1 VKSLDALKQTL
12 ASAWNDEKG
21 PTPHWKSSTNRVT
34 LIFMTM
40 ESPLATAL
48 SQLRGAIDQLNLSEN
63 DWKTLSTPRRILQ
76 VAVPL
81 RRDNGEVEMYDGYR
95 VQYSTTRGPSKGGVR
110 YHPDIDLDET
120 VALAMLMTWK
130 CALTNLPY
138 GGAKGGIAVDPG
150 TLSLAENERLTRRY
164 TSEILPIIGPER
176 DIPAPDVG
184 TDERNMAW
192 MMDTYSVNAGFS
204 VPGVV
209 TGKPIV
215 LGGSL
220 GRTSATGDGVAIATR
235 EALRVKGIS
244 IDGARVAIQG
254 FGKVG
259 YWAARALEDMGMK
272 VVAVSDVHGGVMGFS
287 SVQALW
293 EHYLVNKNLDLPGAD
308 RLTNEELLHLNVD
321 VLIPAALADSI
332 TESTAQGVKAK
343 IVVEGAN
350 APTTP
355 SGDAILRDN
364 GILVVP
370 DILAN
375 SGGVIVSYF
384 EWVQDKQ
391 NYFWSAEEVKTNLSS
406 IMMKAFNEVEATAT
420 TRNAT
425 WREAALML
433 GIGRVAE
440 AHKLRGL
447 YP

>member
-1 VKSLDALKQTL
+1 MTEKAHSTAL
-12 ASAWNDEKG
+12 N
-21 PTPHWKSSTNRVT
+21 
-34 LIFMTM
+34 
-40 ESPLATAL
+40 TAL
-48 SQLRGAIDQLNLSEN
+48 SQLQNTVKLLQLDDN
-63 DWKTLSTPRRILQ
+63 DWRTLSTPRRVLE

-81 RRDNGEVEMYDGYR
+81 RRDNGSVEMYKGYR
-95 VQYSTTRGPSKGGVR
+95 VQYSTTRGPAKGGIR
-110 YHPDIDLDET
+110 FHPEVDMNET
-120 VALAMLMTWK
+120 IALAMLMTWK

-138 GGAKGGIAVDPG
+138 GGAKGGIAVDAHQ
-150 TLSLAENERLTRRY
+150 LSASENERLTRRY

-192 MMDTYSVNAGFS
+192 MMDTYSVNAGYS

-220 GRTSATGDGVAIATR
+220 GRTSATGDGVAIAVC
-235 EALRVKGIS
+235 EALRQKNIS
-244 IDGARVAIQG
+244 QEGATVAIQG

-259 YWAARALEDMGMK
+259 YWAAIALEKLGLK
-272 VVAVSDVHGGVMGFS
+272 VVAVSDVNGGVTGFS
-287 SVQALW
+287 GVESLQKYSRESGTVIGA
-293 EHYLVNKNLDLPGAD
+293 PGTD
-308 RLTNEELLHLNVD
+308 KLTNTELLHLPVD
-321 VLIPAALADSI
+321 VLVPAALSDSV
-332 TESTAQGVKAK
+332 THSTAPGIKAK

-355 SGDAILRDN
+355 QGDEILN
-364 GILVVP
+364 EKGILVVP

-391 NYFWSAEEVKTNLSS
+391 NFFWSADEVKENLNR
-406 IMMKAFNEVEATAT
+406 IMMRSIDEVAQTAKGKKV
-420 TRNAT
+420 T
-425 WREAALML
+425 WREAANMI
-433 GIGRVAE
+433 GVGRVAQ
-440 AHKLRGL
+440 AHRLRGL

>member
-1 VKSLDALKQTL
+1 
-12 ASAWNDEKG
+12 
-21 PTPHWKSSTNRVT
+21 
-34 LIFMTM
+34 M
-40 ESPLATAL
+40 
-48 SQLRGAIDQLNLSEN
+48 
-63 DWKTLSTPRRILQ
+63 
-76 VAVPL
+76 
-81 RRDNGEVEMYDGYR
+81 
-95 VQYSTTRGPSKGGVR
+95 
-110 YHPDIDLDET
+110 
-120 VALAMLMTWK
+120 
-130 CALTNLPY
+130 PY
-138 GGAKGGIAVDPG
+138 GGAKGGIAVDPA
-150 TLSLAENERLTRRY
+150 TLSLRENERLTRRY

-220 GRTSATGDGVAIATR
+220 GRTSATGDGVGIATR
-235 EALRVKGIS
+235 EALRVKGMPIE
-244 IDGARVAIQG
+244 GARVAIQG

-259 YWAARALEDMGMK
+259 YWAARSVEDMGMK
-272 VVAVSDVHGGVMGFS
+272 VVAVSDVTGGVTGFPN
-287 SVQALW
+287 VTALW
-293 EHYLVNKNLDLPGAD
+293 EHFLEHKNLDLPGTD
-308 RLTNEELLHLNVD
+308 RLTNEELLHLDVD
-321 VLIPAALADSI
+321 VLIPAALSDSI
-332 TESTAQGVKAK
+332 TESTAGKIKAK

-350 APTTP
+350 GPTTP
-355 SGDAILRDN
+355 SGDAILHDK

-391 NYFWSAEEVKTNLSS
+391 NYFWTADEVKTNLSS
-406 IMMKAFNEVEATAT
+406 IMMKAFDEVEATAT
-420 TRNAT
+420 TKGAT

-433 GIGRVAE
+433 GVGRVAE

>member
-1 VKSLDALKQTL
+1 MTTTSSRP
-12 ASAWNDEKG
+12 SAHGNS
-21 PTPHWKSSTNRVT
+21 SSTD
-34 LIFMTM
+34 
-40 ESPLATAL
+40 SPLATAL
-48 SQLRGAIDQLNLSEN
+48 SQLRRAIDQLQLSEN
-63 DWKTLSTPRRILQ
+63 DWNTLSTPRRILE

-81 RRDNGEVEMYDGYR
+81 RRDDGRVEMYKGYR

-110 YHPDIDLDET
+110 FHQDIDLDET

-130 CALTNLPY
+130 CALANLPY
-138 GGAKGGIAVDPG
+138 GGAKGGVAVNPK
-150 TLSLAENERLTRRY
+150 TLSLTENERLTRRY

-220 GRTSATGDGVAIATR
+220 GRTSATGDGVAISVR
-235 EALRVKGIS
+235 EALKLRGINPH
-244 IDGARVAIQG
+244 GATVAIQG

-259 YWAARALEDMGMK
+259 YWAAVALEEMGLK
-272 VVAVSDVHGGVMGFS
+272 VVAVSDVNGGVTGFK
-287 SVQALW
+287 SVSEVHAFV
-293 EHYLVNKNLDLPGAD
+293 EKNGTVVGMPGTD
-308 RLTNEELLHLNVD
+308 RITNTELLHLPVD
-321 VLIPAALADSI
+321 VLVPAALADSI
-332 TESTAQGVKAK
+332 TEASASGIRAK

-355 SGDAILRDN
+355 GGDAIMNDK

-391 NYFWSAEEVKTNLSS
+391 NYFWSADEVKENLNS
-406 IMMKAFNEVEATAT
+406 ILMRAINDVAE
-420 TRNAT
+420 NASGKKVT
-425 WREAALML
+425 WREAANM
-433 GIGRVAE
+433 IGVSRVAQ
-440 AHKLRGL
+440 AHRLRGL

>member
-1 VKSLDALKQTL
+1 
-12 ASAWNDEKG
+12 
-21 PTPHWKSSTNRVT
+21 
-34 LIFMTM
+34 MTT
-40 ESPLATAL
+40 ESPLETAR
-48 SQLRGAIDQLNLSEN
+48 SQLRSAVEKLSLSESMWN
-63 DWKTLSTPRRILQ
+63 TLSTPRRILE

-81 RRDNGEVEMYDGYR
+81 RRDSGVVEMYQGYR
-95 VQYSTTRGPSKGGVR
+95 VQYSTTRGPSKGGIR
-110 YHPDIDLDET
+110 FHPDIDLDET

-130 CALTNLPY
+130 CALVNLPY
-138 GGAKGGIAVDPG
+138 GGAKGGVAVDPKG
-150 TLSLAENERLTRRY
+150 LSARENERLTRRY

-184 TDERNMAW
+184 TDEKNMAW

-220 GRTSATGDGVAIATR
+220 GRTTATGDGVAISTR
-235 EALRVKGIS
+235 EALRDRGIA
-244 IDGARVAIQG
+244 IEGATVAIQG

-259 YWAARALEDMGMK
+259 YWTAVALESMGMK
-272 VVAVSDVHGGVMGFS
+272 VVAVSDVSSGVKDFGSISDLHNHIAAGG
-287 SVQALW
+287 
-293 EHYLVNKNLDLPGAD
+293 EIAD
-308 RLTNEELLHLNVD
+308 YGRGERISNEELLHLDVD
-321 VLIPAALADSI
+321 VLIPAALADAINHQSALGI
-332 TESTAQGVKAK
+332 KAK

-355 SGDAILRDN
+355 EGDRIMTDK
-364 GILVVP
+364 GITVIP

-391 NYFWSAEEVKTNLSS
+391 NYFWSAEQIRENLESMMMRAFTEVRQVVKERSVLWRDAA
-406 IMMKAFNEVEATAT
+406 MMIGV
-420 TRNAT
+420 
-425 WREAALML
+425 
-433 GIGRVAE
+433 GRVAE

>member
-1 VKSLDALKQTL
+1 MTTTSSRLSAHEKSQVSD
-12 ASAWNDEKG
+12 
-21 PTPHWKSSTNRVT
+21 
-34 LIFMTM
+34 
-40 ESPLATAL
+40 SPLATAL
-48 SQLRGAIDQLNLSEN
+48 SQLRRAIDQLQLSEN
-63 DWKTLSTPRRILQ
+63 DWNTLSTPRRILE

-81 RRDNGEVEMYDGYR
+81 RRDDGRVEMYKGYR

-110 YHPDIDLDET
+110 FHQDIDLDET

-130 CALTNLPY
+130 CALANLPY
-138 GGAKGGIAVDPG
+138 GGAKGGVAVNPK
-150 TLSLAENERLTRRY
+150 TLSLTENERLTRRY

-220 GRTSATGDGVAIATR
+220 GRTSATGDGVAISVR
-235 EALRVKGIS
+235 EALKLRGINP
-244 IDGARVAIQG
+244 DGATVAIQG

-259 YWAARALEDMGMK
+259 YWAAVALEEMGLK
-272 VVAVSDVHGGVMGFS
+272 VVAVSDVNGGVTGFKS
-287 SVQALW
+287 VSEVQAFV
-293 EHYLVNKNLDLPGAD
+293 EKNGTVVGMPGTD
-308 RLTNEELLHLNVD
+308 RITNTELLHLPVD
-321 VLIPAALADSI
+321 VLVPAALADSI
-332 TESTAQGVKAK
+332 TEVSATGIQAK

-355 SGDAILRDN
+355 GGDAIMN
-364 GILVVP
+364 EKGILVVP

-391 NYFWSAEEVKTNLSS
+391 NYFWSAEEVKENLNS
-406 IMMKAFNEVEATAT
+406 ILMRAINDVAE
-420 TRNAT
+420 NASGKKVT
-425 WREAALML
+425 WREAANM
-433 GIGRVAE
+433 IGVSRVAQ
-440 AHKLRGL
+440 AHRLRGL

>member
-1 VKSLDALKQTL
+1 
-12 ASAWNDEKG
+12 
-21 PTPHWKSSTNRVT
+21 
-34 LIFMTM
+34 MTT
-40 ESPLATAL
+40 ESPLNTAL
-48 SQLRGAIDQLNLSEN
+48 VQLRGTVDKLGLSEN
-63 DWKTLSTPRRILQ
+63 DWQTLSTPRRVLQ

-81 RRDNGEVEMYDGYR
+81 RRDNGDVEMYDGYR

-110 YHPDIDLDET
+110 YHPDVDLDET
-120 VALAMLMTWK
+120 ISLAMLMTWK

-138 GGAKGGIAVDPG
+138 GGAKGGIAIDPSK
-150 TLSLAENERLTRRY
+150 LSARENERLTRRY

-204 VPGVV
+204 VPSVV

-235 EALRVKGIS
+235 EALRARGID
-244 IDGARVAIQG
+244 INGATVAIQG

-259 YWAARALEDMGMK
+259 YWTAVALENMGMK
-272 VVAVSDVHGGVMGFS
+272 VVAVSDVNGAVTGFS
-287 SVQALW
+287 SVADLW
-293 EHYLVNKNLDLPGAD
+293 NYFLANGNLDIPGSD
-308 RLTNEELLHLNVD
+308 RLTNQELLHLDVD
-321 VLIPAALADSI
+321 VLIPAALADAI
-332 TESTAQGVKAK
+332 TGATAPGIKAK

-350 APTTP
+350 GPTSP
-355 SGDAILRDN
+355 LGDAILQDK
-364 GILVVP
+364 GVLVVP

-391 NYFWSAEEVKTNLSS
+391 NYFWSADEVRENLSS
-406 IMMKAFNEVEATAT
+406 IMMRALHEVESVSNTKSV
-420 TRNAT
+420 T
-425 WREAALML
+425 WRDAALMI
-433 GIGRVAE
+433 GVGRVAE
-440 AHKLRGL
+440 AHHLRGL

>member
-1 VKSLDALKQTL
+1 
-12 ASAWNDEKG
+12 
-21 PTPHWKSSTNRVT
+21 
-34 LIFMTM
+34 MTM
-40 ESPLATAL
+40 ASSKESPLATAL
-48 SQLRGAIDQLNLSEN
+48 SQLRRAIDQLKLSEN
-63 DWKTLSTPRRILQ
+63 DWNTLSTPRRVLE

-81 RRDNGEVEMYDGYR
+81 RRDDGRVEMYKGYR

-110 YHPDIDLDET
+110 FHQDIDLDET

-130 CALTNLPY
+130 CALANLPY
-138 GGAKGGIAVDPG
+138 GGAKGGVAVNPK
-150 TLSLAENERLTRRY
+150 TLSMTENERLTRRY

-220 GRTSATGDGVAIATR
+220 GRTSATGDGVAISVR
-235 EALRVKGIS
+235 EALKIKGI
-244 IDGARVAIQG
+244 DPHGATVAIQG

-259 YWAARALEDMGMK
+259 YWAAVALEAMGLK
-272 VVAVSDVHGGVMGFS
+272 VVAVSDVNGGVTGFK
-287 SVQALW
+287 SVAQL
-293 EHYLVNKNLDLPGAD
+293 HKYLLENGTVVGAPGTETI
-308 RLTNEELLHLNVD
+308 TNTELLHLPVD
-321 VLIPAALADSI
+321 VLVPAALADAI
-332 TESTAQGVKAK
+332 NESTASGIRAK

-355 SGDAILRDN
+355 AGDEIMHDKGLL
-364 GILVVP
+364 IVP

-391 NYFWSAEEVKTNLSS
+391 NYFWSAEEVKENLNS
-406 IMMKAFNEVEATAT
+406 ILMRAINEVAE
-420 TRNAT
+420 NASSKKVT
-425 WREAALML
+425 WREAANMI
-433 GIGRVAE
+433 GVGRVAE
-440 AHKLRGL
+440 AHRLRGL

>member
-1 VKSLDALKQTL
+1 MTTESALD
-12 ASAWNDEKG
+12 
-21 PTPHWKSSTNRVT
+21 
-34 LIFMTM
+34 
-40 ESPLATAL
+40 TARQ
-48 SQLRGAIDQLNLSEN
+48 QLHRAVELLGLSEN
-63 DWKTLSTPRRILQ
+63 DWQTLSTPRRILE

-81 RRDNGEVEMYDGYR
+81 RRDNGDVEMYKGFR

-110 YHPDIDLDET
+110 FHPSIDMDET

-138 GGAKGGIAVDPG
+138 GGAKGGIAVDVKN
-150 TLSLAENERLTRRY
+150 LSDRENERLTRRY

-192 MMDTYSVNAGFS
+192 MMDTYSVNAGYS

-220 GRTSATGDGVAIATR
+220 GRTSATGDGVVISTV
-235 EALRVKGIS
+235 EALKTKGINP
-244 IDGARVAIQG
+244 IGATVAIQG

-259 YWAARALEDMGMK
+259 YWTAIGLENLGLK
-272 VVAVSDVHGGVMGFS
+272 VVAVSDVDGAVTGFS
-287 SVQALW
+287 SVADLW
-293 EHYLVNKNLDLPGAD
+293 NYFTENHTLNMPGTD
-308 RLTNEELLHLNVD
+308 RLTQEELLHLDVD
-321 VLIPAALADSI
+321 VLIPAALSDAI
-332 TESTAQGVKAK
+332 TEKTAPGIKAK

-355 SGDAILRDN
+355 AGDQILNDK
-364 GILVVP
+364 GVLTVP

-391 NYFWSAEEVKTNLSS
+391 NYFWTADEVKSNLNE
-406 IMMKAFNEVEATAT
+406 IMMRSFKEVEQMATSK
-420 TRNAT
+420 NVS
-425 WREAALML
+425 WREASHMI
-433 GIGRVAE
+433 GVGRVAQ

>member
-1 VKSLDALKQTL
+1 
-12 ASAWNDEKG
+12 
-21 PTPHWKSSTNRVT
+21 
-34 LIFMTM
+34 M
-40 ESPLATAL
+40 ESALDTAL
-48 SQLRGAIDQLNLSEN
+48 SQLKQAVTQLELSDN
-63 DWKTLSTPRRILQ
+63 DWQTLSTPRRVLE

-81 RRDNGEVEMYDGYR
+81 RRDNGNVEMYRGYR

-110 YHPDIDLDET
+110 FHPDIDMNET
-120 VALAMLMTWK
+120 IALAMLMTWK
-130 CALTNLPY
+130 CALTHLPY
-138 GGAKGGIAVDPG
+138 GGAKGGIAVDAG
-150 TLSLAENERLTRRY
+150 SLSLTENERLTRRY

-220 GRTSATGDGVAIATR
+220 GRTSATGDGVAIAAY
-235 EALRVKGIS
+235 EALRVRGI
-244 IDGARVAIQG
+244 DPVGATVAIQG

-259 YWAARALEDMGMK
+259 YWAAVACESMGMK
-272 VVAVSDVHGGVMGFS
+272 VVAVSDVNGGVIGFDS
-287 SVQALW
+287 IAQLW
-293 EHYLVNKNLDLPGAD
+293 NHFKENGNINAPGTQV
-308 RLTNEELLHLNVD
+308 LTQSELLHLEVD
-321 VLIPAALADSI
+321 VLIPAALADAL
-332 TESTAQGVKAK
+332 TESTADGVKAK

-355 SGDAILRDN
+355 AADAIMRDKN
-364 GILVVP
+364 ILVVP

-375 SGGVIVSYF
+375 AGGVIVSYF

-391 NYFWSAEEVKTNLSS
+391 NYFWTAQEVKENLNS
-406 IMMKAFNEVEATAT
+406 ILMKSAKEVEDLADAK
-420 TRNAT
+420 NVT
-425 WREAALML
+425 WREAAMML
-433 GIGRVAE
+433 GVGRVAE

>member
-1 VKSLDALKQTL
+1 MTTE
-12 ASAWNDEKG
+12 SAFK
-21 PTPHWKSSTNRVT
+21 
-34 LIFMTM
+34 
-40 ESPLATAL
+40 TAQA
-48 SQLRGAIDQLNLSEN
+48 QLRIAVDQLGLSEN
-63 DWKTLSTPRRILQ
+63 DWQTLSTPRRVLE
-76 VAVPL
+76 VAIPL
-81 RRDNGEVEMYDGYR
+81 RRDNDKVEMYKGYR

-110 YHPDIDLDET
+110 FHPDIDLEET

-130 CALTNLPY
+130 CALTNLPF
-138 GGAKGGIAVDPG
+138 GGAKGGIAIDVAS
-150 TLSLAENERLTRRY
+150 LSDRENERLTRRY

-192 MMDTYSVNAGFS
+192 MMDTYSVNAGYS

-220 GRTSATGDGVAIATR
+220 GRNSATGDGVAISTR
-235 EALRVKGIS
+235 EALRARGINPV
-244 IDGARVAIQG
+244 GATVAIQG

-259 YWAARALEDMGMK
+259 YWAAIALEGMGLK
-272 VVAVSDVHGGVMGFS
+272 VVAVSDVNGAVTGFK
-287 SVQALW
+287 SVSDLW
-293 EHYLVNKNLDLPGAD
+293 NHFLKHKNLDAPGTD
-308 RLTNEELLHLNVD
+308 RLTNEELLHLEVD
-321 VLIPAALADSI
+321 VLIPAALSDAI
-332 TESTAQGVKAK
+332 TGKSAPGIKAK

-355 SGDAILRDN
+355 EGDAIMNDK

-391 NYFWSAEEVKTNLSS
+391 NYFWDVEEVKTNLNS
-406 IMMKAFNEVEATAT
+406 IMMKALYEVEATAKD
-420 TRNAT
+420 RKVT
-425 WREAALML
+425 WREAAHML
-433 GIGRVAE
+433 GVSRVAE

>member
-1 VKSLDALKQTL
+1 MRLVAKESALD
-12 ASAWNDEKG
+12 
-21 PTPHWKSSTNRVT
+21 
-34 LIFMTM
+34 
-40 ESPLATAL
+40 TARE
-48 SQLRGAIDQLNLSEN
+48 QLQRAVELLELSEN
-63 DWKTLSTPRRILQ
+63 DWQTLSTPRRILE

-81 RRDNGEVEMYDGYR
+81 RRDNGDVEMYKGFR

-110 YHPDIDLDET
+110 FHPSIDMEET

-130 CALTNLPY
+130 CALTNLPF
-138 GGAKGGIAVDPG
+138 GGAKGGIAVDAKD
-150 TLSLAENERLTRRY
+150 LSERENERLTRRY

-192 MMDTYSVNAGFS
+192 MMDTYSVNAGYS

-220 GRTSATGDGVAIATR
+220 GRTSATGDGVVISTI
-235 EALRVKGIS
+235 EALKTLGIDPKG
-244 IDGARVAIQG
+244 ATVAVQG

-259 YWAARALEDMGMK
+259 YWTAIGLENLGLK
-272 VVAVSDVHGGVMGFS
+272 VVAVSDVDGGVTGFD
-287 SVQALW
+287 SVAALW
-293 EHYLVNKNLDLPGAD
+293 KYFTENKSLNMPGTD
-308 RLTNEELLHLNVD
+308 KLTQEELLHLEVD
-321 VLIPAALADSI
+321 VLIPAALSDAI
-332 TESTAQGVKAK
+332 TEKSAPGIRAK

-355 SGDAILRDN
+355 GGDQILASKKV
-364 GILVVP
+364 LVVP

-391 NYFWSAEEVKTNLSS
+391 NYFWSAEEVKSNLND
-406 IMMKAFNEVEATAT
+406 IMMRAIKEVEALSA
-420 TRNAT
+420 AKKVS
-425 WREAALML
+425 WREAAHMI
-433 GIGRVAE
+433 GVGRVAE

>member
-1 VKSLDALKQTL
+1 ML
-12 ASAWNDEKG
+12 N
-21 PTPHWKSSTNRVT
+21 
-34 LIFMTM
+34 FMTT
-40 ESPLATAL
+40 ESALDTAL
-48 SQLRGAIDQLNLSEN
+48 SQLKQAVNQLGLSEN
-63 DWKTLSTPRRILQ
+63 DWQTLSTPRRVLE

-81 RRDNGEVEMYDGYR
+81 RRDNGNVEMYRGYR

-110 YHPDIDLDET
+110 FHPDIDMNET

-138 GGAKGGIAVDPG
+138 GGAKGGIAVDAG
-150 TLSLAENERLTRRY
+150 SLSLAENERLTRRY

-220 GRTSATGDGVAIATR
+220 GRTSATGDGVAIAAR
-235 EALRVKGIS
+235 EALRVRGI
-244 IDGARVAIQG
+244 DPHNATVAIQG

-259 YWAARALEDMGMK
+259 YWAAVACESMGMK
-272 VVAVSDVHGGVMGFS
+272 VVAVSDVHGAITGFKS
-287 SVQALW
+287 INQVWDHFKANGNIN
-293 EHYLVNKNLDLPGAD
+293 VPGSEK
-308 RLTNEELLHLNVD
+308 LTNEELLHFKAD
-321 VLIPAALADSI
+321 VLIPAALADAI
-332 TESTAQGVKAK
+332 TEKSAPGIQAK

-355 SGDAILRDN
+355 EGDAIMKDKN
-364 GILVVP
+364 ILVVP

-375 SGGVIVSYF
+375 AGGVIVSYF

-391 NYFWSAEEVKTNLSS
+391 NYFWSADEVKQNLNE
-406 IMMKAFNEVEATAT
+406 ILMKSVREVEAMAESKKV
-420 TRNAT
+420 T
-425 WREAALML
+425 WREAAMML
-433 GIGRVAE
+433 GVSRVAE

>member
-1 VKSLDALKQTL
+1 MTT
-12 ASAWNDEKG
+12 AS
-21 PTPHWKSSTNRVT
+21 S
-34 LIFMTM
+34 M

-48 SQLRGAIDQLNLSEN
+48 SQLRRAIDQLKLSEN
-63 DWKTLSTPRRILQ
+63 DWNTLSTPRRVLE

-81 RRDNGEVEMYDGYR
+81 RRDDGRVEMYKGYR

-110 YHPDIDLDET
+110 FHQDIDLNET

-138 GGAKGGIAVDPG
+138 GGAKGGVAVNPK
-150 TLSLAENERLTRRY
+150 TLTMTENERLTRRY

-220 GRTSATGDGVAIATR
+220 GRTSATGDGVAISVR
-235 EALRVKGIS
+235 EALKIKN
-244 IDGARVAIQG
+244 IDPHGATVAIQG

-259 YWAARALEDMGMK
+259 YWAAVALELMGMK
-272 VVAVSDVHGGVMGFS
+272 VVAVSDVNGGVTGFN
-287 SVQALW
+287 SVTELHKYAV
-293 EHYLVNKNLDLPGAD
+293 ENGTVVGAPGTEKI
-308 RLTNEELLHLNVD
+308 TNTELLHLPVD
-321 VLIPAALADSI
+321 VLVPAALADAI
-332 TESTAQGVKAK
+332 NESTASGIRAR

-355 SGDAILRDN
+355 AGDEIMNDKGL
-364 GILVVP
+364 LVVP

-391 NYFWSAEEVKTNLSS
+391 NYFWSAEEVKENLNS
-406 IMMKAFNEVEATAT
+406 ILMRAINEVAD
-420 TRNAT
+420 NASSKKVT
-425 WREAALML
+425 WREAANMI
-433 GIGRVAE
+433 GVGRVAE
-440 AHKLRGL
+440 AHRLRGL

>member
-1 VKSLDALKQTL
+1 MRLVAKESALD
-12 ASAWNDEKG
+12 
-21 PTPHWKSSTNRVT
+21 
-34 LIFMTM
+34 
-40 ESPLATAL
+40 TARE
-48 SQLRGAIDQLNLSEN
+48 QLQRAVELLELSEN
-63 DWKTLSTPRRILQ
+63 DWQTLSTPRRILE

-81 RRDNGEVEMYDGYR
+81 RRDNGDVEMYKGFR

-110 YHPDIDLDET
+110 FHPSIDMEET

-130 CALTNLPY
+130 CALTNLPF
-138 GGAKGGIAVDPG
+138 GGAKGGIAVDAKD
-150 TLSLAENERLTRRY
+150 LSERENERLTRRY

-192 MMDTYSVNAGFS
+192 MMDTYSVNAGYS

-220 GRTSATGDGVAIATR
+220 GRTSATGDGVVISTI
-235 EALRVKGIS
+235 EALKTLGIDPKG
-244 IDGARVAIQG
+244 ATVAVQG

-259 YWAARALEDMGMK
+259 YWTAIGLENLGLK
-272 VVAVSDVHGGVMGFS
+272 VVAVSDVDGGVTGFD
-287 SVQALW
+287 SVAALW
-293 EHYLVNKNLDLPGAD
+293 KYFTENQSLNMPGTD
-308 RLTNEELLHLNVD
+308 KLTQEELLHLEVD
-321 VLIPAALADSI
+321 VLIPAALSDAI
-332 TESTAQGVKAK
+332 TEKSAPGIKAK

-355 SGDAILRDN
+355 GGDQILAGN
-364 GILVVP
+364 KVLVVP

-391 NYFWSAEEVKTNLSS
+391 NYFWSAEEVKSNLND
-406 IMMKAFNEVEATAT
+406 IMMRAIKEVEGLAA
-420 TRNAT
+420 AKKVS
-425 WREAALML
+425 WREAAHMI
-433 GIGRVAE
+433 GVGRVAE

>member
-1 VKSLDALKQTL
+1 MTT
-12 ASAWNDEKG
+12 ASN
-21 PTPHWKSSTNRVT
+21 
-34 LIFMTM
+34 
-40 ESPLATAL
+40 ESPLQTAL
-48 SQLRGAIDQLNLSEN
+48 SQLRRAVDQLGLSEN
-63 DWKTLSTPRRILQ
+63 DWNTLSTPRRLME

-81 RRDNGEVEMYDGYR
+81 RRDDGHVEMYKGYR
-95 VQYSTTRGPSKGGVR
+95 VQYSTTRGPAKGGIR
-110 YHPDIDLDET
+110 FHQDIDLDET
-120 VALAMLMTWK
+120 IALAMLMTWK

-138 GGAKGGIAVDPG
+138 GGAKGGVAVDPK
-150 TLSLAENERLTRRY
+150 TLSITENERLTRRY

-192 MMDTYSVNAGFS
+192 IMDTYSVNAGYS

-220 GRTSATGDGVAIATR
+220 GRTSATGDGVAISIR
-235 EALRVKGIS
+235 EALKIKN
-244 IDGARVAIQG
+244 IDPSKATVAIQG

-259 YWAARALEDMGMK
+259 YWAAVALEKQGLK
-272 VVAVSDVHGGVMGFS
+272 VTAVSDVNGGVTGFK
-287 SVQALW
+287 SVADVKK
-293 EHYLVNKNLDLPGAD
+293 HVDSNGTVIGTPGSD
-308 RLTNEELLHLNVD
+308 KLTNTELLHLPVD
-321 VLIPAALADSI
+321 VLVPAALADSI
-332 TESTAQGVKAK
+332 TEATASGIQAK

-355 SGDAILRDN
+355 QGDQIMNDK

-375 SGGVIVSYF
+375 AGGVIVSYF

-391 NYFWSAEEVKTNLSS
+391 KFFWTADEVFENLNE
-406 IMMKAFNEVEATAT
+406 IMMHAITDVAAMAEGRKV
-420 TRNAT
+420 T
-425 WREAALML
+425 WREAANML
-433 GIGRVAE
+433 SVDRVAQ
-440 AHKLRGL
+440 AHRLRGL

>member
-1 VKSLDALKQTL
+1 MY
-12 ASAWNDEKG
+12 KG
-21 PTPHWKSSTNRVT
+21 
-34 LIFMTM
+34 F
-40 ESPLATAL
+40 
-48 SQLRGAIDQLNLSEN
+48 
-63 DWKTLSTPRRILQ
+63 
-76 VAVPL
+76 
-81 RRDNGEVEMYDGYR
+81 R

-110 YHPDIDLDET
+110 FHPSIDMDET

-138 GGAKGGIAVDPG
+138 GGAKGGIAIDPKD
-150 TLSLAENERLTRRY
+150 LSERENERLTRRY

-192 MMDTYSVNAGFS
+192 MMDTYSVNAGYS

-220 GRTSATGDGVAIATR
+220 GRTSATGDGVVISTI
-235 EALRVKGIS
+235 EALKARS
-244 IDGARVAIQG
+244 INPLGATVAVQG

-259 YWAARALEDMGMK
+259 YWTAIGLENLGLK
-272 VVAVSDVHGGVMGFS
+272 VVAVSDVNGAVTGFNSVAELWKFFSDHG
-287 SVQALW
+287 
-293 EHYLVNKNLDLPGAD
+293 NLNMPGTDAMTQD
-308 RLTNEELLHLNVD
+308 ELLHLEVD
-321 VLIPAALADSI
+321 VLIPAALSDAI
-332 TESTAQGVKAK
+332 TEKTALGIKAK

-355 SGDAILRDN
+355 AGDRILIDK
-364 GILVVP
+364 GILTVP

-391 NYFWSAEEVKTNLSS
+391 NYFWSAEEVKSNLNE
-406 IMMKAFNEVEATAT
+406 IMMRSFKEVENTAT
-420 TRNAT
+420 TKKVS
-425 WREAALML
+425 WREAAHMI
-433 GIGRVAE
+433 GVGRVAE

>member
-1 VKSLDALKQTL
+1 MRLVAKESALD
-12 ASAWNDEKG
+12 
-21 PTPHWKSSTNRVT
+21 
-34 LIFMTM
+34 
-40 ESPLATAL
+40 TARE
-48 SQLRGAIDQLNLSEN
+48 QLQRAVELLELSEN
-63 DWKTLSTPRRILQ
+63 DWQTLSTPRRILE

-81 RRDNGEVEMYDGYR
+81 RRDNGDVEMYKGFR

-110 YHPDIDLDET
+110 FHPSIDMEET

-130 CALTNLPY
+130 CALTNLPF
-138 GGAKGGIAVDPG
+138 GGAKGGIAVDAKD
-150 TLSLAENERLTRRY
+150 LSERENERLTRRY

-192 MMDTYSVNAGFS
+192 MMDTYSVNAGYS

-220 GRTSATGDGVAIATR
+220 GRTSATGDGVVISTI
-235 EALRVKGIS
+235 EALKALGIDPKG
-244 IDGARVAIQG
+244 ATVAVQG

-259 YWAARALEDMGMK
+259 YWTAIGLENLGLK
-272 VVAVSDVHGGVMGFS
+272 VAAVSDVDGGVTGFD
-287 SVQALW
+287 SVAALW
-293 EHYLVNKNLDLPGAD
+293 KYFTENKSLNMPGTD
-308 RLTNEELLHLNVD
+308 KLTQEELLHLDVD
-321 VLIPAALADSI
+321 VLIPAALSDAI
-332 TESTAQGVKAK
+332 TEKSAPGIKAK

-355 SGDAILRDN
+355 GGDQILAGN
-364 GILVVP
+364 KVLVVP

-391 NYFWSAEEVKTNLSS
+391 NYFWTAEEVKSNLND
-406 IMMKAFNEVEATAT
+406 IMMRAIKEVEGLSAAKKVS
-420 TRNAT
+420 
-425 WREAALML
+425 WREAAHMI
-433 GIGRVAE
+433 GVGRVAE

>member
-1 VKSLDALKQTL
+1 
-12 ASAWNDEKG
+12 
-21 PTPHWKSSTNRVT
+21 
-34 LIFMTM
+34 MTM
-40 ESPLATAL
+40 ASSKESPLATAL
-48 SQLRGAIDQLNLSEN
+48 SQLRRAIDQLTLSEN
-63 DWKTLSTPRRILQ
+63 DWNTLSTPRRVLE

-81 RRDNGEVEMYDGYR
+81 RRDDGRVEMYKGYR

-110 YHPDIDLDET
+110 FHQDIDLDET

-130 CALTNLPY
+130 CALANLPY
-138 GGAKGGIAVDPG
+138 GGAKGGVAVNPK
-150 TLSLAENERLTRRY
+150 TLSMTENERLTRRY

-220 GRTSATGDGVAIATR
+220 GRTSATGDGVAISVR
-235 EALRVKGIS
+235 EALKIKGI
-244 IDGARVAIQG
+244 DPHGATVAIQG

-259 YWAARALEDMGMK
+259 YWAAVALEAMGLK
-272 VVAVSDVHGGVMGFS
+272 VVAVSDVNGGVTGFK
-287 SVQALW
+287 SVAEL
-293 EHYLVNKNLDLPGAD
+293 HKYLLENGTVVGAPGTD
-308 RLTNEELLHLNVD
+308 TITNTELLHLPVD
-321 VLIPAALADSI
+321 VLVPAALADAI
-332 TESTAQGVKAK
+332 NESTASGIRAK

-355 SGDAILRDN
+355 AGDEIMNDKGLL
-364 GILVVP
+364 IVP

-391 NYFWSAEEVKTNLSS
+391 NYFWSAEEVKENLNS
-406 IMMKAFNEVEATAT
+406 ILMRAINEVAE
-420 TRNAT
+420 NASSKKVT
-425 WREAALML
+425 WREAANMI
-433 GIGRVAE
+433 GVGRVAE
-440 AHKLRGL
+440 AHRLRGL

>member
-1 VKSLDALKQTL
+1 
-12 ASAWNDEKG
+12 
-21 PTPHWKSSTNRVT
+21 
-34 LIFMTM
+34 MTM
-40 ESPLATAL
+40 ASSKESPLATAL
-48 SQLRGAIDQLNLSEN
+48 SQLRRAIDQLKLSEN
-63 DWKTLSTPRRILQ
+63 DWNTLSTPRRVLE

-81 RRDNGEVEMYDGYR
+81 RRDDGRVEMYKGYR

-110 YHPDIDLDET
+110 FHQDIDLDET

-130 CALTNLPY
+130 CALANLPY
-138 GGAKGGIAVDPG
+138 GGAKGGVAVNPK
-150 TLSLAENERLTRRY
+150 TLSMTENERLTRRY

-220 GRTSATGDGVAIATR
+220 GRTSATGDGVAISVR
-235 EALRVKGIS
+235 EALKIKGI
-244 IDGARVAIQG
+244 DPHGATVAIQG

-259 YWAARALEDMGMK
+259 YWAAVALEAMGLK
-272 VVAVSDVHGGVMGFS
+272 VVAVSDVNGGVTGFK
-287 SVQALW
+287 SVAQL
-293 EHYLVNKNLDLPGAD
+293 HKYLLENGTIVGAPGTETI
-308 RLTNEELLHLNVD
+308 TNTELLHLPVD
-321 VLIPAALADSI
+321 VLVPAALADAI
-332 TESTAQGVKAK
+332 NESTASGIRAK

-355 SGDAILRDN
+355 AGDEIMHDKGLL
-364 GILVVP
+364 IVP

-391 NYFWSAEEVKTNLSS
+391 NYFWSAEEVKENLNS
-406 IMMKAFNEVEATAT
+406 ILMRAINEVAE
-420 TRNAT
+420 NASSKKVT
-425 WREAALML
+425 WREAANMI
-433 GIGRVAE
+433 GVGRVAE
-440 AHKLRGL
+440 AHRLRGL

>member
-1 VKSLDALKQTL
+1 
-12 ASAWNDEKG
+12 
-21 PTPHWKSSTNRVT
+21 
-34 LIFMTM
+34 MTM
-40 ESPLATAL
+40 ASSKESPLATAL
-48 SQLRGAIDQLNLSEN
+48 SQLRRAIDQLTLSEN
-63 DWKTLSTPRRILQ
+63 DWNTLSTPRRVLE

-81 RRDNGEVEMYDGYR
+81 RRDDGRVEMYKGYR

-110 YHPDIDLDET
+110 FHQDIDLDET

-130 CALTNLPY
+130 CALANLPY
-138 GGAKGGIAVDPG
+138 GGAKGGVAVNPK
-150 TLSLAENERLTRRY
+150 TLSMTENERLTRRY

-184 TDERNMAW
+184 TDEHNMAW

-220 GRTSATGDGVAIATR
+220 GRTSATGDGVAISVR
-235 EALRVKGIS
+235 EALKIKGINPH
-244 IDGARVAIQG
+244 GATVAIQG

-259 YWAARALEDMGMK
+259 YWAAVALEAMGLK
-272 VVAVSDVHGGVMGFS
+272 VVAVSDVNGGVTGFKSVADVHRYLLENGTVMGT
-287 SVQALW
+287 
-293 EHYLVNKNLDLPGAD
+293 PGTETI
-308 RLTNEELLHLNVD
+308 TNTELLHLPVD
-321 VLIPAALADSI
+321 VLVPAALADAI
-332 TESTAQGVKAK
+332 NESTASGIRAK

-355 SGDAILRDN
+355 AGDATMNDKGL
-364 GILVVP
+364 LVVP

-391 NYFWSAEEVKTNLSS
+391 NYFWSAEEVKENLNS
-406 IMMKAFNEVEATAT
+406 ILMRAINEVAE
-420 TRNAT
+420 NASSKKVT
-425 WREAALML
+425 WREAANMI
-433 GIGRVAE
+433 GVGRVAE
-440 AHKLRGL
+440 AHRLRGL

>member
-1 VKSLDALKQTL
+1 MTT
-12 ASAWNDEKG
+12 AS
-21 PTPHWKSSTNRVT
+21 S
-34 LIFMTM
+34 M

-48 SQLRGAIDQLNLSEN
+48 SQLRRAIDQLKLSEN
-63 DWKTLSTPRRILQ
+63 DWNTLSTPRRVLE

-81 RRDNGEVEMYDGYR
+81 RRDDGRVEMYKGYR

-110 YHPDIDLDET
+110 FHQDIDLNET

-138 GGAKGGIAVDPG
+138 GGAKGGVAVNPK
-150 TLSLAENERLTRRY
+150 TLTMTENERLTRRY

-220 GRTSATGDGVAIATR
+220 GRTSATGDGVAISVR
-235 EALRVKGIS
+235 EALKIKN
-244 IDGARVAIQG
+244 IDPHGATVAIQG

-259 YWAARALEDMGMK
+259 YWAAVALESMGMK
-272 VVAVSDVHGGVMGFS
+272 VVAVSDVNGGVTGFN
-287 SVQALW
+287 SVTELHKYAV
-293 EHYLVNKNLDLPGAD
+293 ENGTVVGAPGTEKI
-308 RLTNEELLHLNVD
+308 TNTELLHLPVD
-321 VLIPAALADSI
+321 VLVPAALADAI
-332 TESTAQGVKAK
+332 NESTASGIRAR

-355 SGDAILRDN
+355 AGDEIMNDKGL
-364 GILVVP
+364 LVVP

-391 NYFWSAEEVKTNLSS
+391 NYFWSAEEVKENLNSILMRAITEVAENASS
-406 IMMKAFNEVEATAT
+406 KKV
-420 TRNAT
+420 T
-425 WREAALML
+425 WREAANMI
-433 GIGRVAE
+433 GVGRVAE
-440 AHKLRGL
+440 AHRLRGL

>member
-1 VKSLDALKQTL
+1 
-12 ASAWNDEKG
+12 
-21 PTPHWKSSTNRVT
+21 
-34 LIFMTM
+34 MTTTSN
-40 ESPLATAL
+40 ESPLQTAL
-48 SQLRGAIDQLNLSEN
+48 SQLRRAVDQLGLSEN
-63 DWKTLSTPRRILQ
+63 DWNTLSTPRRLME

-81 RRDNGEVEMYDGYR
+81 RRDDGHVEMYKGYR
-95 VQYSTTRGPSKGGVR
+95 VQYSTTRGPAKGGIR
-110 YHPDIDLDET
+110 FHQDIDLDET
-120 VALAMLMTWK
+120 IALAMLMTWK

-138 GGAKGGIAVDPG
+138 GGAKGGVAVDPK
-150 TLSLAENERLTRRY
+150 TLSITENERLTRRY

-192 MMDTYSVNAGFS
+192 IMDTYSVNAGYS

-220 GRTSATGDGVAIATR
+220 GRTSATGDGVAISIR
-235 EALRVKGIS
+235 EALKLRN
-244 IDGARVAIQG
+244 IDPSKATVAIQG

-259 YWAARALEDMGMK
+259 YWAAVALEKQGLK
-272 VVAVSDVHGGVMGFS
+272 VTAVSDVNGGVTGFK
-287 SVQALW
+287 SVAD
-293 EHYLVNKNLDLPGAD
+293 VKKFVDSNGTVIGAPGTD
-308 RLTNEELLHLNVD
+308 KLTNTELLHLPVD
-321 VLIPAALADSI
+321 VLVPAALADSI
-332 TESTAQGVKAK
+332 TGATADGIKAK

-355 SGDAILRDN
+355 QGDQIMNDK

-375 SGGVIVSYF
+375 AGGVIVSYF

-391 NYFWSAEEVKTNLSS
+391 KYFWSADEVFENLNE
-406 IMMKAFNEVEATAT
+406 IMMHAITDVAQMAESRKV
-420 TRNAT
+420 T
-425 WREAALML
+425 WREAANML
-433 GIGRVAE
+433 SVDRVAQ
-440 AHKLRGL
+440 AHRLRGL

>member
-1 VKSLDALKQTL
+1 MTTE
-12 ASAWNDEKG
+12 SAFE
-21 PTPHWKSSTNRVT
+21 
-34 LIFMTM
+34 
-40 ESPLATAL
+40 TARA
-48 SQLRGAIDQLNLSEN
+48 QLRKAVDQLGLSEN
-63 DWKTLSTPRRILQ
+63 DWQTLSTPRRILE

-81 RRDNGEVEMYDGYR
+81 RRDNDKVEMYKGFR

-110 YHPDIDLDET
+110 FHPQIDLEET
-120 VALAMLMTWK
+120 IALAMLMTWK
-130 CALTNLPY
+130 CALTNLPF
-138 GGAKGGIAVDPG
+138 GGAKGGIAVDAQ
-150 TLSLAENERLTRRY
+150 TLSERENERLTRRY

-176 DIPAPDVG
+176 DIPAPDIG

-215 LGGSL
+215 LGGSI
-220 GRTSATGDGVAIATR
+220 GRNSATGDGVAISTR
-235 EALRVKGIS
+235 EALRIRGIDP
-244 IDGARVAIQG
+244 IGATVAIQG

-259 YWAARALEDMGMK
+259 YWAAVALENMGMK
-272 VVAVSDVHGGVMGFS
+272 IVAVSDVNGAVIGFNN
-287 SVQALW
+287 VTELW
-293 EHYLVNKNLDLPGAD
+293 THSLAHKNLDAPGTD
-308 RLTNEELLHLNVD
+308 RLTNAELLHLDVD
-321 VLIPAALADSI
+321 VLIPAALSDAI
-332 TESTAQGVKAK
+332 TAQTASGIRAK

-355 SGDAILRDN
+355 EGDAILNDK
-364 GILVVP
+364 GVLVVP

-391 NYFWSAEEVKTNLSS
+391 NYPWNADEVKTNLNS
-406 IMMKAFNEVEATAT
+406 ILMKAFHEVEQMATS
-420 TRNAT
+420 RKVT
-425 WREAALML
+425 WREAAHML
-433 GIGRVAE
+433 GVARVAE

>member
-1 VKSLDALKQTL
+1 MTK
-12 ASAWNDEKG
+12 ASSG
-21 PTPHWKSSTNRVT
+21 
-34 LIFMTM
+34 
-40 ESPLATAL
+40 ESPLQTAL
-48 SQLRGAIDQLNLSEN
+48 SQLRRAVDQLELTEN
-63 DWKTLSTPRRILQ
+63 DWNTLSTPRRLME

-81 RRDNGEVEMYDGYR
+81 RRDDGRVEMYKGYR
-95 VQYSTTRGPSKGGVR
+95 VQYSTTRGPAKGGIR
-110 YHPDIDLDET
+110 FHQDIDLDET
-120 VALAMLMTWK
+120 IALAMLMTWK

-138 GGAKGGIAVDPG
+138 GGAKGGVAVNPS
-150 TLSLAENERLTRRY
+150 TLSLSENERLTRRY

-192 MMDTYSVNAGFS
+192 IMDTYSVNAGYS

-220 GRTSATGDGVAIATR
+220 GRTSATGDGVAISVR
-235 EALRVKGIS
+235 EALKLRGINPES
-244 IDGARVAIQG
+244 ATVAIQG

-259 YWAARALEDMGMK
+259 YWAAIALEKLGLK
-272 VVAVSDVHGGVMGFS
+272 VIAVSDVNGGVTGFES
-287 SVQALW
+287 ISKVKQQLDDTGSVIGT
-293 EHYLVNKNLDLPGAD
+293 PGTD
-308 RLTNEELLHLNVD
+308 TISNNELLHLPVD
-321 VLIPAALADSI
+321 VLIPAALSDSI
-332 TESTAQGVKAK
+332 TEASAPGIKAR

-355 SGDAILRDN
+355 QGDAILNEN

-391 NYFWSAEEVKTNLSS
+391 KYFWSAEEVIENLNE
-406 IMMKAFNEVEATAT
+406 IMMRAITEVANISS
-420 TRNAT
+420 TRGVT
-425 WREAALML
+425 WREAANM
-433 GIGRVAE
+433 ISVNRVAQ
-440 AHKLRGL
+440 AHRLRGL

>member
-1 VKSLDALKQTL
+1 
-12 ASAWNDEKG
+12 
-21 PTPHWKSSTNRVT
+21 
-34 LIFMTM
+34 MTT
-40 ESPLATAL
+40 ESPLDTAR
-48 SQLRGAIDQLNLSEN
+48 SQLRSAVEKLSLSESMWN
-63 DWKTLSTPRRILQ
+63 TLSTPRRILE

-81 RRDNGEVEMYDGYR
+81 RRDSGVVEMYKGYR
-95 VQYSTTRGPSKGGVR
+95 VQYSTTRGPSKGGIR
-110 YHPDIDLDET
+110 FHPDIDLDET

-130 CALTNLPY
+130 CALVNLPY
-138 GGAKGGIAVDPG
+138 GGAKGGVAVDPRG
-150 TLSLAENERLTRRY
+150 LSSRENERLTRRY

-184 TDERNMAW
+184 TDEKNMAW

-220 GRTSATGDGVAIATR
+220 GRTTATGDGVAISIR
-235 EALRVKGIS
+235 EALIDRGIA
-244 IDGARVAIQG
+244 IEGATIAIQG

-259 YWAARALEDMGMK
+259 YWTAVAAESMGMK
-272 VVAVSDVHGGVMGFS
+272 VVALSDVSGGVKDFGS
-287 SVQALW
+287 IA
-293 EHYLVNKNLDLPGAD
+293 DLHAHIAAGGEIA
-308 RLTNEELLHLNVD
+308 TFGKGEKISNEELLHLDVD
-321 VLIPAALADSI
+321 VLVPAALSDAI
-332 TESTAQGVKAK
+332 TSKSAPGIKAK

-355 SGDAILRDN
+355 EGDEIMRSN
-364 GILVVP
+364 GITVVP

-391 NYFWSAEEVKTNLSS
+391 NYFWSAEQIKENLESM
-406 IMMKAFNEVEATAT
+406 MMKAFGEVRELV
-420 TRNAT
+420 RERQVS
-425 WREAALML
+425 WRDAAMMI
-433 GIGRVAE
+433 GVGRVAE

>member
-1 VKSLDALKQTL
+1 
-12 ASAWNDEKG
+12 
-21 PTPHWKSSTNRVT
+21 
-34 LIFMTM
+34 
-40 ESPLATAL
+40 
-48 SQLRGAIDQLNLSEN
+48 LRRAVELLELTEN
-63 DWKTLSTPRRILQ
+63 DWQTLSTPRRILE

-81 RRDNGEVEMYDGYR
+81 RRDNGNVEMYKGFR

-110 YHPDIDLDET
+110 FHPDIDMDET

-138 GGAKGGIAVDPG
+138 GGAKGGIAVDAH

-192 MMDTYSVNAGFS
+192 MMDTYSVNAGYS

-220 GRTSATGDGVAIATR
+220 GRTSATGDGVVISTI
-235 EALRVKGIS
+235 EALKTRGIDSKG
-244 IDGARVAIQG
+244 ATVAIQG

-259 YWAARALEDMGMK
+259 YWTAIGLENLGLK
-272 VVAVSDVHGGVMGFS
+272 VVAVSDVHGAVTGFN
-287 SVQALW
+287 SVAELW
-293 EHYLVNKNLDLPGAD
+293 KYFTENNSLNMPGTD
-308 RLTNEELLHLNVD
+308 KLTQEELLHLEVD
-321 VLIPAALADSI
+321 VLIPAALSDAI
-332 TESTAQGVKAK
+332 TEKSAPGIKAK

-355 SGDAILRDN
+355 GGDQVLNHN
-364 GILVVP
+364 GILTVP

-391 NYFWSAEEVKTNLSS
+391 NYFWSADEVKSNLNE
-406 IMMKAFNEVEATAT
+406 IMMRSFKEVESTA
-420 TRNAT
+420 ALKKVS
-425 WREAALML
+425 WREAAHMI
-433 GIGRVAE
+433 GVGRVAE

>member
-1 VKSLDALKQTL
+1 L
-12 ASAWNDEKG
+12 E
-21 PTPHWKSSTNRVT
+21 
-34 LIFMTM
+34 
-40 ESPLATAL
+40 
-48 SQLRGAIDQLNLSEN
+48 
-63 DWKTLSTPRRILQ
+63 

-81 RRDNGEVEMYDGYR
+81 RRDTAVVEMYKGYR

-110 YHPDIDLDET
+110 FHPDIDLNET

-130 CALTNLPY
+130 CALVNLPY
-138 GGAKGGIAVDPG
+138 GGAKGGVAVDPRG
-150 TLSLAENERLTRRY
+150 LSSRENERLTRRY

-184 TDERNMAW
+184 TDEKNMAW

-220 GRTSATGDGVAIATR
+220 GRTTATGDGVAISVR
-235 EALRVKGIS
+235 EAL
-244 IDGARVAIQG
+244 IDLGMAIEGARIAIQG

-259 YWAARALEDMGMK
+259 YWTAVAAESMGMK
-272 VVAVSDVHGGVMGFS
+272 VVAVSDVSGGVKDFGS
-287 SVQALW
+287 IA
-293 EHYLVNKNLDLPGAD
+293 DLYRHIVDGGEISTYAKGE
-308 RLTNEELLHLNVD
+308 RISNEELLHLDVD
-321 VLIPAALADSI
+321 VLVPAALSDAI
-332 TESTAQGVKAK
+332 TAKSAPGIRAK

-355 SGDAILRDN
+355 EGDRIMHEN
-364 GILVVP
+364 GITVIP

-391 NYFWSAEEVKTNLSS
+391 NYFWSADQIKENLESM
-406 IMMKAFNEVEATAT
+406 MMKAFGEVRHTVKESKVS
-420 TRNAT
+420 
-425 WREAALML
+425 WRDAAMMI
-433 GIGRVAE
+433 GVGRVAE

>member
-1 VKSLDALKQTL
+1 
-12 ASAWNDEKG
+12 
-21 PTPHWKSSTNRVT
+21 
-34 LIFMTM
+34 MTM
-40 ESPLATAL
+40 ESALDTARE
-48 SQLRGAIDQLNLSEN
+48 QLQRAVDLLGLSEN
-63 DWKTLSTPRRILQ
+63 DWQTLSTPRRILE

-81 RRDNGEVEMYDGYR
+81 RRDNGDVEMYKGFR

-110 YHPDIDLDET
+110 FHPSIDMDET

-138 GGAKGGIAVDPG
+138 GGAKGGIAIDPKD
-150 TLSLAENERLTRRY
+150 LSERENERLTRRY

-192 MMDTYSVNAGFS
+192 MMDTYSVNAGYS

-220 GRTSATGDGVAIATR
+220 GRTSATGDGVVISTI
-235 EALRVKGIS
+235 EALNARGINPL
-244 IDGARVAIQG
+244 GATVAVQG

-259 YWAARALEDMGMK
+259 YWTAIGLENLGLK
-272 VVAVSDVHGGVMGFS
+272 VVAVSDVNGAVTGFS
-287 SVQALW
+287 SVAELW
-293 EHYLVNKNLDLPGAD
+293 KFFTDHGNLNMPGTDAMTQD
-308 RLTNEELLHLNVD
+308 ELLHLEVD
-321 VLIPAALADSI
+321 VLIPAALSDAI
-332 TESTAQGVKAK
+332 TEKTALGIKAK

-355 SGDAILRDN
+355 AGDRILIDK
-364 GILVVP
+364 GILTVP

-391 NYFWSAEEVKTNLSS
+391 NYFWSAEEVKSNLNE
-406 IMMKAFNEVEATAT
+406 IMMRSFKEVENTAT
-420 TRNAT
+420 TKKVS
-425 WREAALML
+425 WREAAHMI
-433 GIGRVAE
+433 GVGRVAE

>member
-1 VKSLDALKQTL
+1 MTTE
-12 ASAWNDEKG
+12 SAFE
-21 PTPHWKSSTNRVT
+21 
-34 LIFMTM
+34 
-40 ESPLATAL
+40 TAQA
-48 SQLRGAIDQLNLSEN
+48 QLRIAVDQLGLSEN
-63 DWKTLSTPRRILQ
+63 DWQTLSTPRRVLE

-81 RRDNGEVEMYDGYR
+81 RRDNDKVEMYKGYR

-110 YHPDIDLDET
+110 FHPDIDLEET

-130 CALTNLPY
+130 CALTNLPF
-138 GGAKGGIAVDPG
+138 GGAKGGIAIDAA
-150 TLSLAENERLTRRY
+150 TLSDRENERLTRRY

-192 MMDTYSVNAGFS
+192 MMDTYSVNAGYS

-220 GRTSATGDGVAIATR
+220 GRNSATGDGVAISTR
-235 EALRVKGIS
+235 EALRARGINPV
-244 IDGARVAIQG
+244 GATVAIQG

-259 YWAARALEDMGMK
+259 YWAAIALENIGLK
-272 VVAVSDVHGGVMGFS
+272 IVAVSDVNGAVTGFK
-287 SVQALW
+287 SVSDLW
-293 EHYLVNKNLDLPGAD
+293 NHFLKNKNLDAPGTD
-308 RLTNEELLHLNVD
+308 RLTNEELLHLDVD
-321 VLIPAALADSI
+321 VLIPAALSDAI
-332 TESTAQGVKAK
+332 TGKTALGIKAK

-355 SGDAILRDN
+355 EGDAIMNDK

-391 NYFWSAEEVKTNLSS
+391 NYFWDAEEVKTNLNS
-406 IMMKAFNEVEATAT
+406 IMMKALYEVEAMAKD
-420 TRNAT
+420 RKVT
-425 WREAALML
+425 WREAAHML
-433 GIGRVAE
+433 GVSRVAE

>member
-1 VKSLDALKQTL
+1 
-12 ASAWNDEKG
+12 
-21 PTPHWKSSTNRVT
+21 
-34 LIFMTM
+34 M
-40 ESPLATAL
+40 ESALDTARE
-48 SQLRGAIDQLNLSEN
+48 QLQRAVDLLGLSEN
-63 DWKTLSTPRRILQ
+63 DWQTLSTPRRILE

-81 RRDNGEVEMYDGYR
+81 RRDNGDVEMYKGFR

-110 YHPDIDLDET
+110 FHPSIDMDET

-138 GGAKGGIAVDPG
+138 GGAKGGIAIDPKD
-150 TLSLAENERLTRRY
+150 LSERENERLTRRY

-192 MMDTYSVNAGFS
+192 MMDTYSVNAGYS

-220 GRTSATGDGVAIATR
+220 GRTSATGDGVVISTV
-235 EALRVKGIS
+235 EALKARGINPA
-244 IDGARVAIQG
+244 GATVAVQG

-259 YWAARALEDMGMK
+259 YWTAIGLENLGLK
-272 VVAVSDVHGGVMGFS
+272 VVAVSDVNGAVTGFS
-287 SVQALW
+287 SVAELW
-293 EHYLVNKNLDLPGAD
+293 KYFTDHGNLNMPGTDAM
-308 RLTNEELLHLNVD
+308 TQEELLHLEVD
-321 VLIPAALADSI
+321 VLIPAALSDAI
-332 TESTAQGVKAK
+332 TEKTAVGIKAK

-355 SGDAILRDN
+355 AGDRILIDK
-364 GILVVP
+364 GILTVP

-391 NYFWSAEEVKTNLSS
+391 NYFWTAEEVKSNLNE
-406 IMMKAFNEVEATAT
+406 IMMRSFKEVENTAT
-420 TRNAT
+420 TKKVS
-425 WREAALML
+425 WREAAHMI
-433 GIGRVAE
+433 GVGRVAQ

>member
-1 VKSLDALKQTL
+1 MLNYMTTESALD
-12 ASAWNDEKG
+12 
-21 PTPHWKSSTNRVT
+21 
-34 LIFMTM
+34 
-40 ESPLATAL
+40 TAL
-48 SQLRGAIDQLNLSEN
+48 SQLKQAVNQLGLSEN
-63 DWKTLSTPRRILQ
+63 DWQTLSTPRRVLE

-81 RRDNGEVEMYDGYR
+81 RRDNGNVEMYRGYR

-110 YHPDIDLDET
+110 FHPDIDMNET

-138 GGAKGGIAVDPG
+138 GGAKGGIAVDAG
-150 TLSLAENERLTRRY
+150 KLSLAENERLTRRY

-220 GRTSATGDGVAIATR
+220 GRTSATGDGVAIAAR
-235 EALRVKGIS
+235 EALRVRGI
-244 IDGARVAIQG
+244 DPQNATVAIQG

-259 YWAARALEDMGMK
+259 YWAAVACESMGMK
-272 VVAVSDVHGGVMGFS
+272 VVAVSDVNGAITGFS
-287 SVQALW
+287 SINQVW
-293 EHYLVNKNLDLPGAD
+293 DHFKEHGNINVPGSEK
-308 RLTNEELLHLNVD
+308 LTNEELLHFKVD
-321 VLIPAALADSI
+321 VLIPAALADAI
-332 TESTAQGVKAK
+332 TEKTAPGIQAK

-355 SGDAILRDN
+355 EGDAIMKDKN
-364 GILVVP
+364 ILVVP

-375 SGGVIVSYF
+375 AGGVIVSYF

-391 NYFWSAEEVKTNLSS
+391 NYFWSADEVKQNLNE
-406 IMMKAFNEVEATAT
+406 ILMKSVREVEAMAESKKV
-420 TRNAT
+420 T
-425 WREAALML
+425 WREAAMML
-433 GIGRVAE
+433 GVSRVAE

>member
-1 VKSLDALKQTL
+1 
-12 ASAWNDEKG
+12 
-21 PTPHWKSSTNRVT
+21 
-34 LIFMTM
+34 M

-48 SQLRGAIDQLNLSEN
+48 AQLRRAVDLLQLSEN
-63 DWKTLSTPRRILQ
+63 DWNTLSTPRRILE

-81 RRDNGEVEMYDGYR
+81 RRDDGRIEMYKGYR

-110 YHPDIDLDET
+110 FHQDIDLDET

-138 GGAKGGIAVDPG
+138 GGAKGGVAVNVHD
-150 TLSLAENERLTRRY
+150 LSLGENERLTRRY

-209 TGKPIV
+209 TGKPIS

-220 GRTSATGDGVAIATR
+220 GRNSATGDGVAISTR
-235 EALRVKGIS
+235 EALKVRGINPA
-244 IDGARVAIQG
+244 GATVAIQG

-259 YWAARALEDMGMK
+259 YWAAIALEKMGLK
-272 VVAVSDVHGGVMGFS
+272 VVAVSDVKGAVTGFG
-287 SVQALW
+287 SVDEIFEYSQ
-293 EHYLVNKNLDLPGAD
+293 EHETVVGAPGTD
-308 RLTNEELLHLNVD
+308 TLTNQELLWMDVD
-321 VLIPAALADSI
+321 VLIPAALADAI
-332 TESTAQGVKAK
+332 TEATAPKVRAK

-355 SGDAILRDN
+355 EGDAILNSN

-391 NYFWSAEEVKTNLSS
+391 NYFWSAQDVRDNLNKILMTAIVDVEEMAKVK
-406 IMMKAFNEVEATAT
+406 KV
-420 TRNAT
+420 T
-425 WREAALML
+425 WREAAHML
-433 GIGRVAE
+433 GVSKVAE
-440 AHKLRGL
+440 AHRLRGL

>member
-1 VKSLDALKQTL
+1 
-12 ASAWNDEKG
+12 
-21 PTPHWKSSTNRVT
+21 
-34 LIFMTM
+34 M
-40 ESPLATAL
+40 ESALDTARE
-48 SQLRGAIDQLNLSEN
+48 QLQRAVDLLGLSEN
-63 DWKTLSTPRRILQ
+63 DWQTLSTPRRILE

-81 RRDNGEVEMYDGYR
+81 RRDNGDVEMYKGFR

-110 YHPDIDLDET
+110 FHPSIDMDET

-138 GGAKGGIAVDPG
+138 GGAKGGIAIDPKD
-150 TLSLAENERLTRRY
+150 LSERENERLTRRY

-192 MMDTYSVNAGFS
+192 MMDTYSVNAGYS

-220 GRTSATGDGVAIATR
+220 GRTSATGDGVVISTV
-235 EALRVKGIS
+235 EALKARGINPA
-244 IDGARVAIQG
+244 GATVAVQG

-259 YWAARALEDMGMK
+259 YWTAIGLENLGLK
-272 VVAVSDVHGGVMGFS
+272 VVAVSDVNGAVTGFS
-287 SVQALW
+287 SVADLW
-293 EHYLVNKNLDLPGAD
+293 KYFTDHGNLNMPGTDAM
-308 RLTNEELLHLNVD
+308 TQEELLHLEVD
-321 VLIPAALADSI
+321 VLIPAALSDAI
-332 TESTAQGVKAK
+332 TEKTAIGIKAK

-355 SGDAILRDN
+355 AGDRILIDK
-364 GILVVP
+364 GILTVP

-391 NYFWSAEEVKTNLSS
+391 NYFWTAEEVKSNLNE
-406 IMMKAFNEVEATAT
+406 IMMRSFKEVENTAT
-420 TRNAT
+420 SKKVS
-425 WREAALML
+425 WREAAHMI
-433 GIGRVAE
+433 GVGRVAE